1 MRADAQRDAHQRE
14 ADGGKGKRN
23 LPVQLHLKRRAIQL
37 EAIAGVQCASDDFS
51 DEIGWRFFVGDARAA
66 DGFAVARHLVFGVR
80 CGRIDGGV
88 MDERDGAVLVQI
100 DNLAMANHFAAQLV
114 EREIA

>member
-14 ADGGKGKRN
+14 ADSGKGKRN
-23 LPVQLHLKRRAIQL
+23 LPVQLYLKRRAIQL
-37 EAIAGVQCASDDFS
+37 EAIARVQCASNDFGNEMS
-51 DEIGWRFFVGDARAA
+51 WRFFVSDARAA
-66 DGFAVARHLVFGVR
+66 DRFAVTRHLLFGVR

-88 MDERDGAVLVQI
+88 MDESDGAVLVQI
-100 DNLAMANHFAAQLV
+100 DNLTVANHFAAQLV